1 MKDEE
6 SERRFQ
12 RQLVYYD
19 SFPTLN
25 PSELQNRL
33 YELLLVGIRGVLR
46 LHENAKS
53 LLLSEIW

>member
-1 MKDEE
+1 M
-6 SERRFQ
+6 FQ
-12 RQLVYYD
+12 RQLEYYHD
-19 SFPTLN
+19 FPVVK